1 MELLDMC
8 GSPMTLPPGH
18 FSWRARYAT
27 NIPTIDAHHQGLFKI
42 LRMLQESTYNSRGDL
57 EVGIVLD
64 HLRQHS
70 LAHFE
75 VEEALMRRTSF
86 PGIAP
91 HTQEHGRFVEQL
103 RQLRARLDR
112 GDAGVPADVIAVLY
126 EWLHDHILLQ
136 DMVFAEHVRN
146 QSKD

>member
-1 MELLDMC
+1 
-8 GSPMTLPPGH
+8 MTIPPGH

-42 LRMLQESTYNSRGDL
+42 LRMLQESTYESRGDV
-57 EVGIVLD
+57 EVGVVLD
-64 HLRQHS
+64 HLQQQS

-75 VEEALMRRTSF
+75 VEEALMRRTGF
-86 PGIAP
+86 PEIDL
-91 HTQEHGRFVEQL
+91 HTRDHGRFVEQL
-103 RQLRARLDR
+103 RHLKARLDQ
-112 GDAGVPADVIAVLY
+112 GEAGVPTEVISVLY

-136 DMVFAEHVRN
+136 DMVFAEHVRT